1 MVAKARTLWESEAM
15 GVSVKTFKSERRG
28 INTSQTRMHQEWI
41 RKHVLG
47 AGWPDI
53 KTFVACDGDFT
64 KAKRCVCGALVTA
77 RTAFGYTDTNNYCS
91 RQCAAKF
98 SVEKAKQTSVERFGS
113 SHYSKTEEYI
123 TRRTK
128 TNLERYGVEH
138 VKQTEWAKEKSKR
151 TNLERYGAEHYI
163 QTEDGKK
170 RTAETNVLRYGTTN
184 PAANSEVKEKITRT
198 FEERYGGHPMH
209 SEMVK
214 ERQRQTMVSKYG
226 VEHPS
231 MIANPRASAIM
242 KDETLLRNLYE
253 KLGSTVAVGDFLG
266 VNNTAVGKN
275 MEKLGIPR
283 NSRFSG
289 LEKFFH
295 NNISDVVEYNNRTIL
310 GGLEIDLYL
319 PEHNIGIECH
329 GEYWHASN
337 SKFPK
342 APNYHF
348 QKFLLAKSKG
358 IRLFQFWGF
367 EIIETPE
374 DVLETIEKAKYGFK
388 PDAERGFIKIDNMK
402 PFIIDGNL
410 YHLEEPKMTV
420 WNGLELWDAGTS
432 YYYSK

>member
-1 MVAKARTLWESEAM
+1 MPAKENTLEESEAKC
-15 GVSVKTFKSERRG
+15 VSVNTFKSERRG
-28 INTSQTRMHQEWI
+28 INTSQSRMHREWI
-41 RKHVLG
+41 VKHVLG

-53 KTFVACDGDFT
+53 KTFVACDGDFSQ
-64 KAKRCVCGALVTA
+64 AKRCVCGAIVPA

-91 RQCAAKF
+91 RPCAAKF
-98 SVEKAKQTSVERFGS
+98 SVEKAKRTSLERYGVD
-113 SHYSKTEEYI
+113 HYSKTDEYI
-123 TRRTK
+123 KHRTKTNLEKYGVEHVKQAEWAKEKSKK

-138 VKQTEWAKEKSKR
+138 
-151 TNLERYGAEHYI
+151 YI
-163 QTEDGKK
+163 QTAEGKL
-170 RTAETNVLRYGTTN
+170 RTAETNIMKYGTAN
-184 PAANSEVKEKITRT
+184 PAANPDVKAKIART
-198 FEERYGGHPMH
+198 FEARYGGSPMH
-209 SEMVK
+209 DETVK
-214 ERQRQTMVSKYG
+214 ERQRKTMLSRYG

-242 KDETLLRNLYE
+242 KDADKLRELYVT
-253 KLGSTVAVGDFLG
+253 LGSTVAVGDFLG
-266 VNNTAVGKN
+266 VNNSAVGKN
-275 MEKLGIPR
+275 MEKHGIPR

-310 GGLEIDLYL
+310 DGLEIDVYL
-319 PEHNIGIECH
+319 PEHKIGIECH

-337 SKFPK
+337 SKYPK

-367 EIIETPE
+367 EILETPE
-374 DVLETIEKAKYGFK
+374 DVLETIEKAKDGFT
-388 PDAERGFIKIDNMK
+388 PEVERGFIKIDNMK

-410 YHLEEPKMTV
+410 YHLEEPKMTF

-432 YYYSK
+432 YYLSK

>member
-1 MVAKARTLWESEAM
+1 MAVRKCTLEESERC
-15 GVSVKTFKSERRG
+15 GVSVKTFKSETRG
-28 INTSQTRMHQEWI
+28 INTAQTGKHGEWI
-41 RKHVLG
+41 QKHVLG
-47 AGWPDI
+47 VGWPDI

-64 KAKRCVCGALVTA
+64 KAKRCVCGALVAA

-98 SVEKAKQTSVERFGS
+98 SVEKAKQTSFERFGS

-151 TNLERYGAEHYI
+151 SNLERYGAEHYI
-163 QTEDGKK
+163 QTEGGKK
-170 RTAETNVLRYGTTN
+170 RTAETNILRYGTTN
-184 PAANSEVKEKITRT
+184 PAANSEVKEKIART
-198 FEERYGGHPMH
+198 FEERYGGHPMNT
-209 SEMVK
+209 EMVK

-283 NSRFSG
+283 NSKFSC

-310 GGLEIDLYL
+310 DGLEIDLYL
-319 PEHNIGIECH
+319 PEHKIGIECH

-367 EIIETPE
+367 EILETPE
-374 DVLETIEKAKYGFK
+374 GVLDTIEKAKNGFV
-388 PDAERGFIKIDNMK
+388 PGSERGFIKIDNMK

-410 YHLEEPKMTV
+410 YHLEEPKMTF

-432 YYYSK
+432 YYLSK